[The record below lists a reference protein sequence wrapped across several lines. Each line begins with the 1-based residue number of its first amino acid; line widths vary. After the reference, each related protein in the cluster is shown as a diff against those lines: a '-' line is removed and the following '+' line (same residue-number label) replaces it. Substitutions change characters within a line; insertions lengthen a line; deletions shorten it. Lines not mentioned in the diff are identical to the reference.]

1 MTSDIFDDSDSDTKE
16 SDLDI
21 SSVYDYDIQGSS
33 FTSPPHFTTQQPG
46 TSSLLSTA
54 HVEDEAQ
61 TSLAGGSDWEATLDW
76 ANGVD
81 LDNMDWIGMGW
92 PGMEDEMVSGATE
105 AHGATDVEP
114 AADVG
119 ADFYLRLDSPGD
131 CDPPASPDMGGFG
144 LDASLGVGDGLR
156 LDTGVDCDFET
167 SHDDLN
173 LSPSAPGVAIG
184 DDHDT
189 DAEDDLD
196 FFNDEVDADFYN
208 WTEEQVGGGYVEQ
221 TPHSS
226 GDRSQLSGI
235 VDKEAES
242 PDVSPAQS
250 PPQVPRP
257 ASPESSPSSPEG
269 LETTL
274 SANSHAYNG
283 KTCSC
288 TAKDHRRDPSLTTSS
303 HLHVDHGCGIMEVL
317 RLAFHRRHRYLIC
330 LPCRSFVP
338 LGQLKQHHEKKHPE
352 LLRGGKTGKR
362 TSRRDF
368 PAVVEHFSTSLGID
382 PNQDVV
388 TFDQASLDGPVH
400 GLQDPILTYQ
410 CTTCGSLHQTVESI
424 RTHMKNRGK
433 ERSMCHG
440 ENRPE
445 HQCDGCGA
453 LHRTAESLHRHSTD
467 SCGRVPPTP
476 VGRLGDVPTVWTQAP
491 FLSGK
496 HITRIEVSGPLDSS
510 AATTSASEVPVQRY
524 VVPDGVNSF
533 CPPWLQKLGWAKW
546 RDTQIQRGM
555 TMSQLTGFAASTPP
569 PRKGHKPPS
578 GPLSE
583 KEIFEWAAGRMR
595 TRLEKMVEDANA
607 WLNTSNLE
615 LRLDITAKYVR

>member
-1 MTSDIFDDSDSDTKE
+1 MSSSGRTSEAKRTRRGRSISAPNHQSGAGPDTGRRAGKEKASVPPSPTEIETGPSTSNRPKRSVFLLDPQSGASPNTGRRAGKEKVDVPSPPIEIETEPTASVIGESRLSTSYAYHRAHSPPPLEPVTSDIFDDSDSDTKE

-21 SSVYDYDIQGSS
+21 SSVDDYDIQGSS

-61 TSLAGGSDWEATLDW
+61 TSLVGGSDWEATLDW

-105 AHGATDVEP
+105 VHRTTDVEL
-114 AADVG
+114 AADIG

-131 CDPPASPDMGGFG
+131 CDPPASHDMGGFG

-196 FFNDEVDADFYN
+196 FFNDGVNADFYN

-242 PDVSPAQS
+242 PNSSPAQS

-257 ASPESSPSSPEG
+257 TSPESSPSSPEG
-269 LETTL
+269 LETTP

-303 HLHVDHGCGIMEVL
+303 HLHVDHGCGIMQVL
-317 RLAFHRRHRYLIC
+317 KLAFHRRH
-330 LPCRSFVP
+330 
-338 LGQLKQHHEKKHPE
+338 
-352 LLRGGKTGKR
+352 
-362 TSRRDF
+362 
-368 PAVVEHFSTSLGID
+368 
-382 PNQDVV
+382 
-388 TFDQASLDGPVH
+388 
-400 GLQDPILTYQ
+400 
-410 CTTCGSLHQTVESI
+410 
-424 RTHMKNRGK
+424 
-433 ERSMCHG
+433 
-440 ENRPE
+440 
-445 HQCDGCGA
+445 
-453 LHRTAESLHRHSTD
+453 
-467 SCGRVPPTP
+467 
-476 VGRLGDVPTVWTQAP
+476 
-491 FLSGK
+491 
-496 HITRIEVSGPLDSS
+496 
-510 AATTSASEVPVQRY
+510 
-524 VVPDGVNSF
+524 
-533 CPPWLQKLGWAKW
+533 
-546 RDTQIQRGM
+546 
-555 TMSQLTGFAASTPP
+555 
-569 PRKGHKPPS
+569 
-578 GPLSE
+578 
-583 KEIFEWAAGRMR
+583 
-595 TRLEKMVEDANA
+595 
-607 WLNTSNLE
+607 
-615 LRLDITAKYVR
+615 